1 MDLMTKDQAA
11 ELLGVSRDTLDKLV
25 STGKLPY
32 YRISDRIVRID
43 RADVIDYIRAA
54 RVEPTEPKARKRSQ
68 KRRKCW
74 YVPGMEVV

>member
-1 MDLMTKDQAA
+1 MDLLTKDQAA

-32 YRISDRIVRID
+32 YRISERIVRID
-43 RADVIDYIRAA
+43 RADVIDYIRSA

-68 KRRKCW
+68 KRRECF